1 MSDHPRRRRIR
12 KFADGSIY
20 VLGVGLALL
29 LLYYAESFY
38 GSRVR
43 HTNLVLGLCLAIF
56 YIGLFRDAL
65 DPDATEAATY
75 LNYLPQTVQNAYSRF
90 VRPILFVSLAI
101 VSLGVVAYVD
111 VHHVRWM
118 EEGPIVGYRTIDYVV
133 GAVIIYLCT
142 DVTVRSFGKLM
153 ASIVPIGFLYGYL
166 GPYMPG
172 ALYHSGMDTMQLLRL
187 TVLGMQGVYGFILQI
202 GATWVAIFLLLAGFT
217 KAYGILDYLMIVS
230 KEVSKLFKSGIVHA
244 AVLASLAFGSITGAS
259 AANTATTGSFTI
271 PLMKDQGVDKGY
283 AGGIE
288 TVASIGGQL
297 VPPIMGIAAFIMA
310 DLLGLP
316 YVRIIQAGLIPAI
329 LFYFSII
336 VSVQL
341 LIYKFGWSTERNVSD
356 VDYGVFLEILWYV
369 APFAVLIYLL
379 GVLQYTPLT
388 AGFYTTLALVGFV
401 FVKYVYEEKSAGAK
415 SAVRDTVEGMKL
427 GSEDMA
433 PLLVILGVI
442 GVIIGVFTQ
451 TGFAQRLNTLM
462 ISLAGGSILLLLLLA
477 MAVSLIFGLGMP
489 APAAYVLVASLAGA
503 AMVRFGVQE
512 LVAHMFVFY
521 FAMYSSLTPPVGPS
535 TIVAA
540 KIAEAEYLDTAVK
553 SSKLAL
559 PGFVIP
565 FIFVANDVI
574 IYWEFPATVMVTFGV
589 LMGVVALCI
598 TIFGYDGSSR
608 LSVVGRSIYVVLAVL
623 SFFGPYFGFFDHS
636 VQALIGVAILVLV
649 VSTAFKTIP
658 GVSRLYSQYLTKS
671 PRAAE
676 ANN

>member
-1 MSDHPRRRRIR
+1 MSETSTRRSIR
-12 KFADGSIY
+12 TAADGSLY
-20 VLGVGLALL
+20 VLGAALALL
-29 LLYYAESFY
+29 LLYYAQSFY
-38 GSRVR
+38 APRIR
-43 HTNLVLGLCLAIF
+43 HTNLVLGLCLAI
-56 YIGLFRDAL
+56 YYVGLFRNAL
-65 DPDATEAATY
+65 DPEDLSIGTT
-75 LNYLPQTVQNAYSRF
+75 LGYLPETAQRSYTRF
-90 VRPILFVSLAI
+90 IRPAMFLVLAV
-101 VSLGVVAYVD
+101 VSLGLAAYVD
-111 VHHVRWM
+111 ANYMRWM
-118 EEGPIVGYRTIDYVV
+118 EQGPIVGYSTVDYVV
-133 GAVIIYLCT
+133 GGSIIYLCT
-142 DVTVRSFGKLM
+142 DATLRSFGKLM

-172 ALYHSGMDTMQLLRL
+172 ALYHSGMDTAQLLRL
-187 TVLGMQGVYGFILQI
+187 TILGMQGVYGFILQI

-217 KAYGILDYLMIVS
+217 QAFGILDYLMEVS

-271 PLMKDQGVDKGY
+271 PLMKKQGVDKGY

-310 DLLGLP
+310 DLIGVS
-316 YVRIIQAGLIPAI
+316 YVRIIKAGLIPAI

-341 LIYKFGWSTERNVSD
+341 LIYKFGWSTERNVD
-356 VDYGVFLEILWYV
+356 DIKYGVFTDILWYV
-369 APFAVLIYLL
+369 PPFAILIYLL
-379 GVLQYTPLT
+379 GILQYTPLT
-388 AGFYTTLALVGFV
+388 AGFYTTLGLVGVV
-401 FVKYVYEEKSAGAK
+401 FVKSIVENQVSGATG
-415 SAVRDTVEGMKL
+415 AVRRTVEGMKV

-442 GVIIGVFTQ
+442 GVIISVFTQ
-451 TGFAQRLNTLM
+451 TGFAQRLNILM
-462 ISLAGGSILLLLLLA
+462 LSLAGGSVLLLLLLA
-477 MAVSLIFGLGMP
+477 MAVSLIFGMGMP

-503 AMVRFGVQE
+503 AMIRFGVQE

-540 KIAEAEYLDTAVK
+540 KIAEAEYIDTAIK

-565 FIFVANDVI
+565 FIFVANDVL
-574 IYWEFPATVMVTFGV
+574 IYWEFPSTILVAFAA
-589 LMGVVALCI
+589 LMGTVALCI

-608 LSVVGRSIYVVLAVL
+608 LSVVGRSIYVALAVL
-623 SFFGPYFGFFDHS
+623 SFFGPYFGLFDQV
-636 VQALIGVAILVLV
+636 VQALLGVIILALV
-649 VSTAFKTIP
+649 VSTAFKTVP
-658 GVSRLYSQYLTKS
+658 GVSRLYAQYLTKPS
-671 PRAAE
+671 PVATSGE
-676 ANN
+676 